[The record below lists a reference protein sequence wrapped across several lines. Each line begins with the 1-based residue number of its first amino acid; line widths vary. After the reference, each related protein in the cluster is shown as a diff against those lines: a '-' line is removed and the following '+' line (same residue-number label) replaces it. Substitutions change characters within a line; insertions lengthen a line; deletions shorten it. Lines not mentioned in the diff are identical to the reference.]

1 MAEVKKGSRGTGH
14 GARIKTE
21 AHGLR
26 HTAHGQKADN
36 PAAHG
41 SRTETQASGAPTL
54 RMVAWELTRNC
65 NLNCIHCRARASCG
79 PFEGELTTA
88 ECRNVLDSIAS
99 FSAPT
104 IILTG
109 GEPLLR
115 EDIFEIIEYGRQKSL
130 RMVIAVNGTLVDEP
144 VAERLR
150 DAGIMRV
157 SMSLDGN
164 DAESHDNFR
173 GVSGSFESVLR
184 ASKILNKV
192 GLPFQINTTVTR
204 LNVDHL
210 GEIYGLVKSL
220 GAVAWHVFLLVPVGR
235 GEGLKGEEL
244 NARMYEDVLEWLYSV
259 ETKNELEMKV
269 TCAPHYYRIVKEQ
282 GDTPKSAG
290 CLAGKSFLFISH
302 KGIAQPCGYLEM
314 ASGDVRKEG
323 VQKVWE
329 GSAVFNAIRD
339 LRGYKGKCGACKYL
353 KICGGCR
360 ARALELKGDVLQEE
374 PYCSFIP

>member
-1 MAEVKKGSRGTGH
+1 MKNEASIEQKKGAHGHHGSH
-14 GARIKTE
+14 GAAAVE
-21 AHGLR
+21 EG
-26 HTAHGQKADN
+26 KA
-36 PAAHG
+36 P
-41 SRTETQASGAPTL
+41 PL
-54 RMVAWELTRNC
+54 RMIAWELTRNC

-79 PFEGELTTA
+79 PFEGELTTD
-88 ECRNVLDSIAS
+88 ECRKVLDSIAS
-99 FSAPT
+99 FASPT

-115 EDIFEIIEYGRQKSL
+115 DDIFDIIEYGRTKGL
-130 RMVIAVNGTLVDEP
+130 RLVIALNGTLVTEP

-150 DAGIMRV
+150 DSGIMRV
-157 SMSLDGN
+157 SMSMDGHT
-164 DAESHDNFR
+164 AESHDTFR
-173 GVSGSFESVLR
+173 GVAGSFESVKR
-184 ASKILNKV
+184 AAAILTKV

-210 GEIYGLVKSL
+210 EEIYQMVKGL

-244 NARMYEDVLEWLYSV
+244 NARMYEDVLQWLYSV
-259 ETKNELEMKV
+259 ESKNELEMKV
-269 TCAPHYYRIVKEQ
+269 TCAPHYYRIVKEK

-302 KGIAQPCGYLEM
+302 QGIAQPCGYLEM
-314 ASGDVRKEG
+314 ASGDVRRDG

-329 GSAVFNAIRD
+329 DSPVFNSIRD
-339 LRGYKGKCGACKYL
+339 LRGYKGKCGSCKYL

-360 ARALELKGDVLQEE
+360 ARALELKGDVLHEE
-374 PYCSFIP
+374 PYCSYVP

>member
-1 MAEVKKGSRGTGH
+1 MKNETSGIQTQQTQ
-14 GARIKTE
+14 GA
-21 AHGLR
+21 G
-26 HTAHGQKADN
+26 G
-36 PAAHG
+36 P
-41 SRTETQASGAPTL
+41 PL
-54 RMVAWELTRNC
+54 RMIAWELTRNC
-65 NLNCIHCRARASCG
+65 NLSCMHCRASASCG

-88 ECRNVLDSIAS
+88 ECKNVIDSIVS
-99 FSAPT
+99 FSNPT

-115 EDIFEIIEYGRQKSL
+115 EDIFEIIEYGRQKGL
-130 RMVIAVNGTLVDEP
+130 RLVIAVNGTLVEEP
-144 VAERLR
+144 VAQRLK
-150 DAGIMRV
+150 DTGIMRV
-157 SMSLDGN
+157 SMSLDGK
-164 DAESHDNFR
+164 DAESHDTFR
-173 GVSGSFESVLR
+173 GVSGSFASVLH
-184 ASKILNKV
+184 ASEILNKV

-204 LNVDHL
+204 LNVEHL
-210 GEIYGLVKSL
+210 GEIYELIKSL

-244 NARMYEDVLEWLYSV
+244 NAKMYEDVLHWLYAV

-269 TCAPHYYRIVKEQ
+269 TCAPHYYRIVKEK

-302 KGIAQPCGYLEM
+302 QGIAQPCGYLEM

-329 GSAVFNAIRD
+329 SSPVFSAIRD

-353 KICGGCR
+353 RICGGCR

-374 PYCSFIP
+374 PYCSYNVDAMK